1 MWRSTYRSH
10 DCRLPVKLYARES
23 SVKEAQMIDAASK
36 MGRVPALLD
45 CEWCRRLSGNKA
57 RGSAYQI
64 LSNGT
69 SGA

>member
-1 MWRSTYRSH
+1 
-10 DCRLPVKLYARES
+10 
-23 SVKEAQMIDAASK
+23 MIDAASE
-36 MGRVPALLD
+36 MGRVPGSLD
-45 CEWCRRLSGNKA
+45 CEWCRRLSGHRR

>member
-1 MWRSTYRSH
+1 
-10 DCRLPVKLYARES
+10 
-23 SVKEAQMIDAASK
+23 MIDAAVE
-36 MGRVPALLD
+36 MGRVPDSLD
-45 CEWCRRLSGNKA
+45 CEWCWRLSGPKA